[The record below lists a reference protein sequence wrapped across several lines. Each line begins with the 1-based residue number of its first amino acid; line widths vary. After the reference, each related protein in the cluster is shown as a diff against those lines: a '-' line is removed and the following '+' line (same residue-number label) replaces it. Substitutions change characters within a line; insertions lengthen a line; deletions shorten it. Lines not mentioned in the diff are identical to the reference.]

1 MPVPLTMNSKDLY
14 LRLLRYVKPYRHLF
28 VMSILGIVILAATEP
43 VLPALVKPLLDGS
56 FVAKDPLSIK
66 LVPLLMV
73 GIFLI
78 RGVASFV
85 GAVAMKA
92 VANRV
97 VMDLRNEMFGK
108 LLSLPTQRFDDTSTG
123 NLLSKLTYDVSQVT
137 NASTQAL
144 VTLVQ
149 DSLSVAGLLLWIFY
163 LNWKLAL
170 VSFLIAPVIMLVVR
184 IISRRLRGLSRNLQQ
199 AMGDLN
205 HVIDEVIQG
214 HKVVKVFA
222 GQPYEKN
229 RFHKVSNWVRR
240 YNMKLVIASEASVP
254 VVQFLAACALAA
266 TIYMASLQ
274 SAANELT
281 VGGFVS
287 LFGAMAML
295 LAPIKRLT
303 KLNEPLQRG
312 LAAAESIFG
321 LLDEQPEPDHGTQSA
336 GRTQGRVSF
345 QDVGMRYRD
354 QNSMALRTIDLT
366 VEPGETIAL
375 VGPSGSGKTTLM
387 NLLPRF
393 YEATQGRILLDGV
406 DIRSL
411 RLTDLRA
418 NLAYVGQDIVLF
430 NGTVAANI
438 SYGANSRANEADII
452 EAAEQAYAMEF
463 IRELPEGLRTRIGE
477 NGARLSG
484 GQRQRIAIARAL
496 LKNAPILILDE
507 ATSALDTQSERKV
520 QQALEHL
527 RKGRTAFIVAH
538 RLSTIENADRIA
550 VLNRGEIVEL
560 GSHEELLSQEGLY
573 ASLYRMQVE
582 SVGNAADRHI
592 AAG

>member
-1 MPVPLTMNSKDLY
+1 MNSKDLY